1 MKEIPVNTDKIETE
15 DLDDLAEKAG
25 GYVIPPWKL
34 ESNPEGE
41 RAFIIMRQYSLK
53 HNICMSK
60 FTEEDYRKMGIEP
73 PKTLFPDETYE
84 ALENPK

>member
-1 MKEIPVNTDKIETE
+1 MKKIPTSNEKVEIE

-25 GYVIPPWKL
+25 GYVIPPWEL

-41 RAFIIMRQYSLK
+41 KAFTIMRQYSLK

-60 FTEEDYRKMGIEP
+60 FTKEDYRKMGIKP
-73 PKTLFPDETYE
+73 PEELDS
-84 ALENPK
+84 

>member
-1 MKEIPVNTDKIETE
+1 MKKIPIDDEELEIE

-25 GYVIPPWKL
+25 RYVIPPWEL

-41 RAFIIMRQYSLK
+41 RKFTIMRQYSLK

-60 FTEEDYRKMGIEP
+60 FTREDYRKMGIDP
-73 PKTLFPDETYE
+73 PKALFPD
-84 ALENPK
+84 